1 MKLITELG
9 INRNKVKIW
18 NIVGRSIT
26 RIGTKAVSKKPIYA
40 EDGDV
45 LPLREVE
52 KLVACEIA
60 MVDNSESIFVYVS
73 KDSGYMF
80 NPSSKG
86 YKYYREM
93 YDRLQKNDGYVWES
107 EIK

>member
-1 MKLITELG
+1 
-9 INRNKVKIW
+9 
-18 NIVGRSIT
+18 
-26 RIGTKAVSKKPIYA
+26 
-40 EDGDV
+40 
-45 LPLREVE
+45 
-52 KLVACEIA
+52 
-60 MVDNSESIFVYVS
+60 
-73 KDSGYMF
+73 MF